1 VWCGTA
7 GVESHRLVREG
18 EVRWGKAG
26 MERIGSVALCAVGQ
40 GAVRQVWQGAV
51 RCGTGWLG
59 NAG

>member
-1 VWCGTA
+1 
-7 GVESHRLVREG
+7 
-18 EVRWGKAG
+18 